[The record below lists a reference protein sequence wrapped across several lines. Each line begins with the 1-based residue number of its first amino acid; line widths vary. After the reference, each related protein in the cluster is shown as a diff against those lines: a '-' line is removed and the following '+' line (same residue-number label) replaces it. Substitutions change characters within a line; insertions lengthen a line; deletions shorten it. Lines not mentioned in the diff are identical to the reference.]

1 MAQFLVNYMY
11 ALKTTN
17 LSKTYSTGVK
27 ALKNINLEIE
37 QGDFFALLGANGAG
51 KTTMIGIITSLVTKT
66 DGTVTVFD
74 TDLDKDI
81 NYVKSQV
88 GVVPQEFNFNIFDKV
103 RDIVVWQAG
112 YYGIAREE
120 AIQRADV
127 ILDQLGLGDKKEA
140 VARTLSGGM
149 KRRLMIARA
158 LIHQPKFLILD
169 EPTAGVDVELR
180 YGMWEYL
187 QKLNREQGVTILLT
201 THYLE
206 EVEQLCKN
214 AAIIKDGEIV
224 KKDSVKNLLQSL
236 NKETYQLDVKGY
248 TKDLKIPGYEFQN
261 PDENVLEVTFQ
272 KGQNLNE
279 FIVNLTKNKIEVF
292 GIRPKG
298 NRLEELF
305 LNILQNNN

>member
-1 MAQFLVNYMY
+1 MY
-11 ALKTTN
+11 ALKTNN

-37 QGDFFALLGANGAG
+37 EGDFFALLGANGAG

-158 LIHQPKFLILD
+158 LIHQPRFLILD

-187 QKLNREQGVTILLT
+187 QKLNHEQGVTILLT

-224 KKDSVKNLLQSL
+224 KKDSVKNLLQSV
-236 NKETYQLDVKGY
+236 NKETYQMDVKGY
-248 TKDLKIPGYEFQN
+248 TDQIKIDGYELTSPEDN
-261 PDENVLEVTFQ
+261 TLEVTFL

-279 FIVNLTKNKIEVF
+279 FIAQLTKHKVEVF